1 MTSEPITTL
10 VADPPWPFADKLPG
24 GGRGAVKHYAT
35 MKIPEIMRFPLPELA
50 PDARLF
56 LWRVGSM
63 QAEALEVARAWGFVV
78 KTELVW
84 VKADTT
90 RRAPLDRWLIGDRR
104 RALSW
109 SIVMLADAAGV
120 LAKEA
125 RAVERRAALDGEG
138 IWSESDPNHVAL
150 LRVLRALAEGER
162 EREAKQPKVRIGM
175 GRQVR
180 NAHEVCLVATRG
192 RPERLDMSTPSV
204 FFAPRLAHSA
214 KPDEF
219 YELVERLSPGPFAEL
234 FARRERD
241 GWATFGDELEEAHP

>member
-1 MTSEPITTL
+1 MTSEPISTL

-78 KTELVW
+78 KSEVVW
-84 VKADTT
+84 VKADTKP
-90 RRAPLDRWLIGDRR
+90 REWWSLDDVKRR
-104 RALSW
+104 REALRW
-109 SIVMLADAAGV
+109 TVKTLAERTRSLDAATVRKVEAGKIV
-120 LAKEA
+120 APDNRLARLLVTEA
-125 RAVERRAALDGEG
+125 LT
-138 IWSESDPNHVAL
+138 I
-150 LRVLRALAEGER
+150 GER
-162 EREAKQPKVRIGM
+162 DQANAAPRVRIGM

-192 RPERLDMSTPSV
+192 RPERLDAATPSV

-241 GWATFGDELEEAHP
+241 GWATCGDELEEAHP